1 MFKLTNICPAARKR
15 DGMKK
20 ATVLLILAAFAAGIL
35 IGGCSVYLLT
45 NQAAPKQT
53 ELVSAHGQ
61 PQGTQNALQRPGFVV
76 ESPMPTTVPDAEIST
91 TTAAA
96 QATTTVAAT
105 TTRTTITTS
114 TQTTIPIETTV
125 VMQNISM
132 EQALVVALQAAGLA
146 ENNVVFK
153 RVVRSGDTPK
163 YEVVFFFDGMIY
175 TYDVRR
181 SDGVITSSN
190 KTPAE
195 DSDIKRFSGDTILPM
210 VKAREVALKD
220 AKLNAAEF
228 TRIRLEKDDGVLY
241 YKLEFR
247 TARMEYKYKI
257 HASTGVVL
265 DRDSDERD

>member
-15 DGMKK
+15 DRMKK

-45 NQAAPKQT
+45 KQAAPKQT

-61 PQGTQNALQRPGFVV
+61 PQGTQNALQQPGFAV
-76 ESPMPTTVPDAEIST
+76 ESPALTTVPGAELST

-96 QATTTVAAT
+96 QA

-114 TQTTIPIETTV
+114 TQTTISIETTA

-132 EQALVVALQAAGLA
+132 EQAAAVALQAAGLA

-163 YEVVFFFDGMIY
+163 YEVIFFYGGMLY

-181 SDGVITSSN
+181 SDGVITSGN

-195 DSDIKRFSGDTILPM
+195 DSDIKRFSGGIILPM
-210 VKAREVALKD
+210 AKAKEVALKD
-220 AKLNAAEF
+220 AKLDDAEF
-228 TRIRLEKDDGVLY
+228 TRIRLEKDDGTLY
-241 YKLEFR
+241 YKLEFC
-247 TARMEYKYKI
+247 TARMEYKYEI
-257 HASTGVVL
+257 HAATGVVL